1 MRTVSHPSETP
12 SSGVLDS
19 QVCFALYSASRAVT
33 SAYRDVLGPLGLT
46 YPQYLVLLLLWEKDS
61 RSVHEIATRLRL
73 DSGTLSPLLKRME
86 AKGLVHRERSAQDER
101 KVTVRLS
108 SSGADLESHREAI
121 QGHLF
126 STVGL
131 TPDKLALL
139 RELATHVALTC
150 SSSDHQSQSE

>member
-33 SAYRDVLGPLGLT
+33 SAYREVLGPLGLT

-86 AKGLVHRERSAQDER
+86 AKGLVHRKRSAQDER
-101 KVTVRLS
+101 KV
-108 SSGADLESHREAI
+108 I
-121 QGHLF
+121 QGHIF

-131 TPDKLALL
+131 TPDKLAIL

-150 SSSDHQSQSE
+150 ASPDHQSQSE